1 MHDLMHS
8 ITEHNFRTICVVILM
23 YMFALSSEL
32 AILFG
37 KCVFD
42 QIEIVQH
49 TCSVVLQCFDIY
61 YTYACMVDQVLGQLC
76 GNELHGDEVNLN
88 TV

>member
-23 YMFALSSEL
+23 YVFALSSEL

-42 QIEIVQH
+42 
-49 TCSVVLQCFDIY
+49 
-61 YTYACMVDQVLGQLC
+61 
-76 GNELHGDEVNLN
+76 
-88 TV
+88 

>member
-23 YMFALSSEL
+23 YVFALSSEL

-37 KCVFD
+37 KSVFD
-42 QIEIVQH
+42 
-49 TCSVVLQCFDIY
+49 
-61 YTYACMVDQVLGQLC
+61 
-76 GNELHGDEVNLN
+76 
-88 TV
+88 